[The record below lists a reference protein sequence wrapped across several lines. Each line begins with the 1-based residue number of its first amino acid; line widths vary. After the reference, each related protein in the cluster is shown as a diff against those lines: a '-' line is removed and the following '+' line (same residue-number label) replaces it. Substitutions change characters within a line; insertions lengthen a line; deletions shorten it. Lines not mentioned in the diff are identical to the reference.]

1 MALDKLTLKNDLK
14 AALND
19 AESANNKDGVTC
31 AAAFDKLADALA
43 GVIDSY
49 IKSAVVKVIAAPGQI
64 AVTGTP
70 AEQSNAAPIELQG
83 TLE

>member
-1 MALDKLTLKNDLK
+1 MALNLETLKTDLEN
-14 AALND
+14 ALNEV
-19 AESANNKDGVTC
+19 ESANNKDGVTSPQ
-31 AAAFDKLADALA
+31 AAKTLAAALA

-70 AEQSNAAPIELQG
+70 AAQSNAAPIELQG

>member
-31 AAAFDKLADALA
+31 AQAFDKLADALA

-49 IKSAVVKVIAAPGQI
+49 VKSAVVKVIAAPGQI

-70 AEQSNAAPIELQG
+70 AAQSNAAPIELQG